1 MNYGCSIKKL
11 WDKFTW
17 ENTIIQKKQKKMSYN
32 EININNIII
41 GEMRIFQY
49 FKDLRIKWRFLFEKG
64 KTTIEKVVSNKDRY
78 YQEYQEYIK
87 EVLEHIFTENQ

>member
-1 MNYGCSIKKL
+1 
-11 WDKFTW
+11 
-17 ENTIIQKKQKKMSYN
+17 MSYN

-49 FKDLRIKWRFLFEKG
+49 FKDLSIKCRFLFEKG
-64 KTTIEKVVSNKDRY
+64 KTAIEKVVSNKERY

-87 EVLEHIFTENQ
+87 EVLEHIFPENQEK